1 MVVCIVVHGLIKVYH
16 AHNMYMARKNQDGL
30 SIMRLQVLSSFLF
43 HSELWEG
50 PHLCAELDGNGFFLE
65 FTSIGNFLV
74 KKSEKNLR
82 ELSQPQERFAPNFK
96 RNQDFDFF

>member
-1 MVVCIVVHGLIKVYH
+1 MVTQT
-16 AHNMYMARKNQDGL
+16 QDGF

-50 PHLCAELDGNGFFLE
+50 PHLCAELVGNGFFLE

-74 KKSEKNLR
+74 NKILKNEIRRVPIIACILVKNPGGKKVGVK
-82 ELSQPQERFAPNFK
+82 
-96 RNQDFDFF
+96 